1 MKMDQELHNNGYERI
16 STDSVDSL
24 NSPGHRGIDGVYY
37 KEDGNPQYIIGE
49 AKYGSSRLGNT
60 KADGKQMSNN
70 WINNRLDNA
79 LGDNTAL
86 SQAIKDEMILNPDNV
101 GTNLYHIS
109 PDGAVDVTPLNNGV
123 KIH

>member
-1 MKMDQELHNNGYERI
+1 MKMDQELRNNGYERI
-16 STDSVDSL
+16 SADSVDSL
-24 NSPGHRGIDGVYY
+24 NSPGHQGIDGVYY

-60 KADGKQMSNN
+60 ADGKQMSNN

-79 LGDNTAL
+79 LGDNSAL

-109 PDGAVDVTPLNNGV
+109 PGGAVDVTPLNNGV